1 MIRHLRIRPFEI
13 GLVFR
18 DGTFQALLGPGSH
31 WRFNLT
37 GRERIDI
44 VSQRA
49 PWLLHEQLDLIV
61 RSGALAD
68 RAITLDLQ
76 DHERGL
82 VWIDGRFNAVLG
94 PGQLRLW
101 TTFRRVRTE
110 VIDARTVRFEHA
122 ERDAILRGARA
133 GELLEVQDVP
143 ADHAGLLF
151 LDGRYVETLGPGRY
165 VFWKNGPAVRLI
177 RVDRRETV
185 VEVPGQDILTA
196 DKVTLRLT
204 ALVVYRVTDP
214 LRSVTQTDDAKQALY
229 REAQLALRA
238 AVGVRELDVLLAEK
252 DALARDLTEQ
262 LRARV
267 AAFGLEVADLGIRDV
282 ILPGDMK
289 ELMNKVI
296 EARKVAEANVI
307 TRREEAASLRHQANT
322 AKLLTENPT
331 LAAHARAGSGRKD
344 RHGRQAQH
352 RARRQGIGRPRGQFA
367 VTCPASVQLRAG
379 AGFFSAF
386 QQKTIAAPDLMEC
399 SHA

>member
-1 MIRHLRIRPFEI
+1 MIRYLRIRSFEI

-18 DGTFQALLGPGSH
+18 DGTFQGLLGPGAY
-31 WRFNLT
+31 WRFDLA

-44 VSQRA
+44 VSQRL
-49 PWLLHEQLDLIV
+49 PWLVHEQLDLIV
-61 RSGALAD
+61 RDGALAD
-68 RAITLDLQ
+68 RAVVLDLQ

-82 VWIDGRFNAVLG
+82 VWIDGRFATILP
-94 PGQLRLW
+94 PGQYALW

-110 VIDARTVRFEHA
+110 VVDARAVRFDHA
-122 ERDAILRGARA
+122 DREAILRGNRA
-133 GELLEVQDVP
+133 AELLEVQDVP

-151 LDGRYVETLGPGRY
+151 LDGRYVESLGPGRY
-165 VFWKNGPAVRLI
+165 AFWKNIAVVRLI

-185 VEVPGQDILTA
+185 VDVPGQEILTA

-204 ALVVYRVTDP
+204 AVVVYRVADP
-214 LRSVTQTDDAKQALY
+214 LRSVTHTDDAKQALY

-252 DALARDLTEQ
+252 DAVAQDLTEQ
-262 LRARV
+262 LKARS
-267 AAFGLEVADLGIRDV
+267 AAFGLEVIALGIRDV

-322 AKLLTENPT
+322 AKLLLDNPT
-331 LAAHARAGSGRKD
+331 LQRMRELEVVEKIATAGKLNIVLGEKGLAD
-344 RHGRQAQH
+344 R
-352 RARRQGIGRPRGQFA
+352 
-367 VTCPASVQLRAG
+367 VVNL
-379 AGFFSAF
+379 
-386 QQKTIAAPDLMEC
+386 L
-399 SHA
+399 